1 MKNKKFNGLVA
12 YRRKLNYY
20 IINGGRRFYAF
31 TQKQKKIRRSLSFH
45 REYNKLHFYI
55 NPLGLKTNFFPF

>member
-12 YRRKLNYY
+12 YKRKLNYY
-20 IINGGRRFYAF
+20 IVNGGRRFYAF
-31 TQKQKKIRRSLSFH
+31 TQKEKKIRRSLSFH
-45 REYNKLHFYI
+45 REYNKFHFYI

>member
-31 TQKQKKIRRSLSFH
+31 TQKQKKIGRSLSFH

>member
-12 YRRKLNYY
+12 YKRKLNYY
-20 IINGGRRFYAF
+20 IVNGGRRFYAF
-31 TQKQKKIRRSLSFH
+31 TQKEKKIRRSLSFH
-45 REYNKLHFYI
+45 RGYNKLHFYI

>member
-12 YRRKLNYY
+12 YKRKLNYY
-20 IINGGRRFYAF
+20 IVNGGRRFYAF
-31 TQKQKKIRRSLSFH
+31 TQKEKKIRRSLSFH

>member
-1 MKNKKFNGLVA
+1 MKNKKINGFVA
-12 YRRKLNYY
+12 YKRKLNYY
-20 IINGGRRFYAF
+20 IVNGGRRFYAF
-31 TQKQKKIRRSLSFH
+31 TQKEMKIRRSLSFH

>member
-1 MKNKKFNGLVA
+1 MKNRKFCGLVA

-20 IINGGRRFYAF
+20 IAPGGVRYYAF
-31 TQKQKKIRRSLSFH
+31 TQKEKKIRRSLSFH
-45 REYNKLHFYI
+45 RGYNKLHFYV